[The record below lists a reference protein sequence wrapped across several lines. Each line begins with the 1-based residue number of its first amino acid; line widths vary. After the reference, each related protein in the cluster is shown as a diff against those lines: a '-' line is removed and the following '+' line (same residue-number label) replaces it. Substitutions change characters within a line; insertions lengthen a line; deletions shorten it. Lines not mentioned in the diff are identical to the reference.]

1 MKTIICEKPFK
12 LKLKKADPPAGASG
26 RALVRVKRIGICGTD
41 LHAFEGNQPFFTY
54 PRILGHELAGVIDS
68 IAENPQNLKQG
79 DTVSIVPYL
88 ECGECVACRMGKT
101 NCCCR
106 LNVLGVHCDGG
117 MQEWISVPVDHLVQA
132 DGLDLDETVM
142 VECMAIGAHA
152 VGRAQIQPREFVL
165 VVGAGPI
172 GLGTMQFAAAEGAR
186 VIAMD
191 INDQRLAFCK
201 QELGVEFTIN
211 AAGEPLAVLEEI
223 TGGEFPTVVMDA
235 TGNPKSM
242 QNALNFLSHGGRLV
256 YVGLFIGDF
265 ILNDPEFHKRETT
278 LLSSRNATRHD
289 FQHVIELMKTGAVK
303 TGPLI
308 THRSDFTNI
317 TDDFPSWIGAGKG
330 VIKAVVN
337 V

>member
-1 MKTIICEKPFK
+1 V
-12 LKLKKADPPAGASG
+12 A
-26 RALVRVKRIGICGTD
+26 
-41 LHAFEGNQPFFTY
+41 
-54 PRILGHELAGVIDS
+54 
-68 IAENPQNLKQG
+68 
-79 DTVSIVPYL
+79 IVPYL

-106 LNVLGVHCDGG
+106 LNVLGVHTDGG
-117 MQEWISVPVDHLVQA
+117 MQELISVPVDHLVRA

-152 VGRAQIQPREFVL
+152 VGRAEIKPGEFVL
-165 VVGAGPI
+165 VIGAGPI

-191 INDQRLAFCK
+191 ISDRRLAFCQ

-211 AAGEPLAVLEEI
+211 AAGEPLVGLEDI

-235 TGNPKSM
+235 TGNAESM
-242 QNALNFLSHGGRLV
+242 RNALNFLSHGGRLV

-265 ILNDPEFHKRETT
+265 VLNDPEFHKRETT
-278 LLSSRNATRHD
+278 LLSSRNATRED

-303 TGPLI
+303 TKPLI
-308 THRSDFTNI
+308 THRSDFTNLMA
-317 TDDFPSWIGAGKG
+317 DFPNWIGPEKS